1 MPGKVQSPGRETVQ
15 EMIEESKENP
25 LRIPSPDAI
34 RKKELVDVFAPIFIQ
49 DMAASYDRL
58 GEVRW
63 KNHRIEVNPE
73 KPTVYYYFSHALLRG
88 NPSFKS
94 TMRSGIQN
102 VQETGLRLLKKVI
115 WMD

>member
-1 MPGKVQSPGRETVQ
+1 
-15 EMIEESKENP
+15 MIEESRENP
-25 LRIPSPDAI
+25 LRVPLPDGI
-34 RKKELVDVFAPIFIQ
+34 RKRELVEAFAPIFIQ
-49 DMAASYDRL
+49 DVDAQYDRL

-73 KPTVYYYFSHALLRG
+73 KPTVYYYFSHALLKG
-88 NPSFKS
+88 EPILQS

-102 VQETGLRLLKKVI
+102 APESGLRLLKKVI